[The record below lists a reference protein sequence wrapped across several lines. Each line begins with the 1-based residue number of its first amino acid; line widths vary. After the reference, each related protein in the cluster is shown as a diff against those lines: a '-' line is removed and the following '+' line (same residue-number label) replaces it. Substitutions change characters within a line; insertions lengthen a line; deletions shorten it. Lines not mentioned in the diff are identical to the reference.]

1 MHKVYLPTAGDG
13 ALFSDAC
20 AFSTSAAL
28 LVLDLVLA
36 LGADDGA
43 LLLVVEVGA
52 GMLVVVLGFSTAS
65 VLFCLAA
72 ARPTGFS
79 GSSAGLFG
87 LPLPL
92 VCAAAG
98 SFAAVVFAGGFGE
111 GSLLAGFASLA
122 FVAAAVLLEDLPSV
136 EGGSFAF

>member
-43 LLLVVEVGA
+43 LLLVEVGA

-65 VLFCLAA
+65 VLFCLAT

-79 GSSAGLFG
+79 GSSAGLVG

-98 SFAAVVFAGGFGE
+98 SFVAAVFAGGFGE

-122 FVAAAVLLEDLPSV
+122 FAAAAVLLEDLPSV
-136 EGGSFAF
+136 AGGSFAF